1 MTRQER
7 KNSITK
13 SALGFTQMAQ
23 LEQTL
28 VIGIMIG
35 KLEKAAEE
43 EAKAKEQSRQ
53 KTAQEV
59 GMQKDFNRLR
69 TGFVGACA
77 ALALM
82 QGCVNDVKYVKLH
95 QEYQHHLK
103 VEAEFL
109 QDLVLILQS
118 GHLDSDQIVSKFEQ
132 EIQQQILNI
141 GHHSDLGKMKFR
153 SL

>member
-1 MTRQER
+1 
-7 KNSITK
+7 
-13 SALGFTQMAQ
+13 
-23 LEQTL
+23 
-28 VIGIMIG
+28 
-35 KLEKAAEE
+35 
-43 EAKAKEQSRQ
+43 
-53 KTAQEV
+53 
-59 GMQKDFNRLR
+59 MQKDFNRLR
-69 TGFVGACA
+69 TGFVGVCA

-132 EIQQQILNI
+132 EIQQ
-141 GHHSDLGKMKFR
+141 
-153 SL
+153 